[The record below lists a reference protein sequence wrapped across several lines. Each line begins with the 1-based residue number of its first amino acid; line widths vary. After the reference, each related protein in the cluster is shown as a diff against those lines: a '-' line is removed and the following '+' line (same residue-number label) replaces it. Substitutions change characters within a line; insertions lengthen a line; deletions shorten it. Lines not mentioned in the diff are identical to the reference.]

1 MEFLSE
7 INSLLWG
14 KWMIAL
20 LVFSGIY
27 LTFKTGFIQFFKFRY
42 MIKNTALKMFKKKKK
57 QKDGITPFQAMST
70 ALAGTIGTG
79 SITGIATAITL
90 GGPGTVFWM
99 WVSGI
104 LGMAT
109 KYSEILLS
117 VHYREK
123 NSEGKHIGGPMF
135 YIEKSVK
142 KRWLAVSFCVFAI
155 FASFG
160 MGNTVQSNAI
170 SGVMYDAAEI
180 SPWITGT
187 VLSVI
192 LTAVIF
198 GGIGAI
204 SKVNEKLVPFMA
216 VFYIVCGVA
225 VLLVNI
231 KEIPSAFSLIFK
243 NALRPEAILG
253 GALQYGFSRGI
264 FSNEAGLGS
273 APMAHGSADAKH
285 PAEQG
290 LWGMFEVFFTTGI
303 ICTLTSLVILTS
315 GLWKTTS
322 LDGAVLSANAFKSA
336 IGNTGSVGV
345 NIATV
350 LFALSS
356 IFGWAYYG
364 EVCVEYLSQKSEKA
378 VSLYRI
384 IYVAFVF
391 VGAVSRL
398 DVVWSISEIMN
409 ALMAV
414 PNLMAVIA
422 QGYTVKRITEDYFKK

>member
-1 MEFLSE
+1 MDYIMKL
-7 INSLLWG
+7 NALLWG
-14 KWMIAL
+14 KWMIIIL
-20 LVFSGIY
+20 LFSGIY
-27 LTFKTGFIQFFKFRY
+27 MTFKTGFIQCRKFGY
-42 MIKNTALKMFKKKKK
+42 MIKNTVLKIFEKGEK
-57 QKDGITPFQAMST
+57 QKEGITPFQAMST

-79 SITGIATAITL
+79 SIAGIATAITL

-99 WVSGI
+99 WISGI
-104 LGMAT
+104 FGMAT

-123 NSEGKHIGGPMF
+123 SSEGKYMGGPMF
-135 YIEKSVK
+135 YIEKAAK
-142 KRWLAVSFCVFAI
+142 KRWLAVLFCVFAI
-155 FASFG
+155 CGTFG

-170 SGVMYDAAEI
+170 SGVLCESAGI

-187 VLSVI
+187 VLCVI

-216 VFYIVCGVA
+216 LLYLCLGVA
-225 VLLVNI
+225 VLCVNFE
-231 KEIPSAFSLIFK
+231 KIPSAFMLIFQ
-243 NALRPEAILG
+243 NALTPRAIAG
-253 GALQYGFSRGI
+253 GAIQYGFSRGI

-273 APMAHGSADAKH
+273 APMAHGSADAFH
-285 PAEQG
+285 AAEQG

-315 GLWKTTS
+315 GLWETS
-322 LDGAVLSANAFKSA
+322 SLNGAVLSSNAFKNA

-345 NIATV
+345 NVATV

-364 EVCVEYLSQKSEKA
+364 EVCVEYLSDKSKKA
-378 VSLYRI
+378 VSYYRI
-384 IYVAFVF
+384 MYVAFVF
-391 VGAVSRL
+391 IGAVAEL
-398 DVVWSISEIMN
+398 NTVWSISEIIN
-409 ALMAV
+409 AFMAI
-414 PNLMAVIA
+414 PNLIA
-422 QGYTVKRITEDYFKK
+422 IVLLGNKVKNITQNYFKK

>member
-1 MEFLSE
+1 MGFLSE

-42 MIKNTALKMFKKKKK
+42 MIKNTAFKMFEKKKK

-99 WVSGI
+99 WVSGV

-123 NSEGKHIGGPMF
+123 NSAGKNIGGPMF
-135 YIEKSVK
+135 YIEKAIK

-170 SGVMYDAAEI
+170 SGVLCDAAEI

-187 VLSVI
+187 VLSII
-192 LTAVIF
+192 L
-198 GGIGAI
+198 
-204 SKVNEKLVPFMA
+204 SKA
-216 VFYIVCGVA
+216 C
-225 VLLVNI
+225 
-231 KEIPSAFSLIFK
+231 
-243 NALRPEAILG
+243 
-253 GALQYGFSRGI
+253 
-264 FSNEAGLGS
+264 
-273 APMAHGSADAKH
+273 
-285 PAEQG
+285 
-290 LWGMFEVFFTTGI
+290 
-303 ICTLTSLVILTS
+303 
-315 GLWKTTS
+315 
-322 LDGAVLSANAFKSA
+322 
-336 IGNTGSVGV
+336 
-345 NIATV
+345 
-350 LFALSS
+350 
-356 IFGWAYYG
+356 
-364 EVCVEYLSQKSEKA
+364 
-378 VSLYRI
+378 
-384 IYVAFVF
+384 
-391 VGAVSRL
+391 
-398 DVVWSISEIMN
+398 
-409 ALMAV
+409 
-414 PNLMAVIA
+414 
-422 QGYTVKRITEDYFKK
+422 